1 MIGHKFCDPNKYSR
15 NNALQYNFAMKL
27 LRKISFDKK
36 SRVLDVGCGDGVI
49 TNEIAEIVHEGC
61 VIGTDISEQM
71 IEFAS
76 KKYMDQDNLRFL
88 TMDGSRNIF
97 REQFDV
103 ITSFN
108 CLHWIKDQQNTLFGI
123 EKSAAYGA
131 QVVLLLSHKKS
142 LYHLVLDKV
151 CSSSKWKD
159 YFIDFVSPRLFFDPH
174 DYKEM
179 IVKSGLEVVDL
190 SEEEMTYSFKSK
202 EQLKDFF
209 SAAGS
214 QIKQIPGNRKSEF
227 LNDFVTEYLKKVVC
241 SQEDLIPVSFWC
253 LQVIATKPKPNL
265 MKSADFDSRPSN
277 DANSNMIS
285 FDINMV

>member
-1 MIGHKFCDPNKYSR
+1 MIGHIFRDPNKYSR

-27 LRKISFDKK
+27 LSKISFNNK

-76 KKYMDQDNLRFL
+76 KKYVGQYNLRFL
-88 TMDGSRNIF
+88 VMDASKNIF
-97 REQFDV
+97 RGQFDV

-108 CLHWIKDQQNTLFGI
+108 CLHWIKDQQNALFGI
-123 EKSAAYGA
+123 AKSAAYGA
-131 QVVLLLSHKKS
+131 QVALLLSHKKS
-142 LYHLVLDKV
+142 LYHLSLDKV
-151 CSSSKWKD
+151 CFSNKWKD
-159 YFIDFVSPRLFFDPH
+159 HFNDFVSPRLFFDPY

-179 IVKSGLEVVDL
+179 IVKSGLDVVDL

-209 SAAGS
+209 SAAGA
-214 QIKQIPGNRKSEF
+214 QIKQIPENRKSEF
-227 LNDFVTEYLKKVVC
+227 LNDFVTEYLKEVVC

-253 LQVIATKPKPNL
+253 LQIIATKPKPKL
-265 MKSADFDSRPSN
+265 MKSTDLDNRPTLFSKL
-277 DANSNMIS
+277 
-285 FDINMV
+285 